1 MEITVGILTIS
12 DRCSKGEREDQ
23 SGKFICD
30 YLPRIEGKTVRYKI
44 IPDEPE
50 EIEKTLIDWADNDRL
65 ELILTTGGTGLSP
78 RDWTPLSTKRVLD
91 KEAPGIS
98 EMLRAEGARFTKMS
112 YLSQGA
118 AGVRAES
125 FIVNLPGSL
134 KGVKEGLDILKPLLI
149 HILEIIK
156 GRDPH

>member
-1 MEITVGILTIS
+1 MEISVGILTIS

-23 SGKFICD
+23 SGKFIID
-30 YLPRIEGKTVRYKI
+30 YLPKINGKAVRYKI
-44 IPDEPE
+44 IPDDPE
-50 EIEKTLIDWADNDRL
+50 EIGKHLIDWADNDRC
-65 ELILTTGGTGLSP
+65 ELILTTGGTGLAP
-78 RDWTPLSTKRVLD
+78 RDFTPAATKRVLD

-98 EMLRAEGARFTKMS
+98 EMLRAGGAKFTKMS

-118 AGVRAES
+118 AGVRKES

-134 KGVKEGLDILKPLLI
+134 KGVKEGLDIISPTLS

>member
-12 DRCSKGEREDQ
+12 DRCSTGEREDN

-30 YLPRIEGKTVRYKI
+30 YLPRVNGKVIRYKI
-44 IPDEPE
+44 IPDDPE
-50 EIEKTLIDWADNDRL
+50 EIKKTLIDWADNDRL

-78 RDWTPLSTKRVLD
+78 RDFTPLATKKVLD
-91 KEAPGIS
+91 KESPGIS
-98 EMLRAEGARFTKMS
+98 EMLRAEGAKFTQMS
-112 YLSQGA
+112 YLSQGV
-118 AGVRAES
+118 AGVRKES

-134 KGVKEGLDILKPLLI
+134 KGVKEGLDILNPLLS